1 MVEAAPKVIKCVCV
15 CVCVCVCLCR
25 VCVCVCG
32 CVFRVCVC
40 IFNEGSTLRIVLVLI
55 TIKSTKS

>member
-15 CVCVCVCLCR
+15 CLCVCVFVSR
-25 VCVCVCG
+25 VCVCG